1 MISNRALNGTVKVDR
16 PACELIKRAAA
27 KNGMDLKYG
36 SVYAGATD
44 SAAFAQA
51 GRRSTCIAAMCPE
64 VKEYYHTRRDNY
76 DNLSPECLAKV
87 LDITIDFVTEFDEKG
102 LQG

>member
-1 MISNRALNGTVKVDR
+1 
-16 PACELIKRAAA
+16 
-27 KNGMDLKYG
+27 
-36 SVYAGATD
+36 
-44 SAAFAQA
+44 
-51 GRRSTCIAAMCPE
+51 MCPE
-64 VKEYYHTRRDNY
+64 VKDYYHTRRDNY